1 MVQTSASPVTA
12 MEPPTSRGRQSPPK
26 ILRACVVQSGKVI
39 EEQRL
44 RRRESLSV
52 GYGPRNTFVIADNS
66 LPKTHQLFVVKGSQY
81 ELVLTEG
88 MRGRL
93 SVANQPVDFAT
104 LKSQGVLKKKGDF
117 YSLELSDQH
126 RGKVVIGE
134 VTIIFQFVVPPPAP
148 KRPQLPAAAR
158 GSIWQK
164 IDWPYTAALL
174 AAFVVEAPII
184 AYFQVAPRPT
194 KLSLEDVDDR
204 WADLIVPDL
213 KKEEKK
219 EPKDEAKGE
228 GGERKQEKKD
238 EDDKPKDE
246 AGKAKVAAARKAK
259 IQQTIAGKGMLAI
272 LGTTGIGAASGA
284 VADVFGDGGVGGDL
298 DAAFD
303 GITGVGLATGST
315 RTTRGSGSGDKAS
328 IGGLQTSGGG
338 QVGLGGKRETR
349 LGSVATATPEVD
361 GALDQEAIAKV
372 VRARKRMVQDC
383 YEREL
388 KRDPTL
394 TGRIEIEFTI
404 GPSGAIE
411 DASVS
416 SNKMGSDAVGD
427 CIVSRLRHWRFPK
440 PDGGSVTVNF
450 PFIFTPAS

>member
-158 GSIWQK
+158 GNIWQR

-315 RTTRGSGSGDKAS
+315 RTTRGSGSGDKAVSAANGRRGLAQWRRQPRRLTAHS
-328 IGGLQTSGGG
+328 IRKPLPRWCGR
-338 QVGLGGKRETR
+338 VNAWCR
-349 LGSVATATPEVD
+349 TA
-361 GALDQEAIAKV
+361 
-372 VRARKRMVQDC
+372 M
-383 YEREL
+383 
-388 KRDPTL
+388 
-394 TGRIEIEFTI
+394 
-404 GPSGAIE
+404 S
-411 DASVS
+411 AS
-416 SNKMGSDAVGD
+416 
-427 CIVSRLRHWRFPK
+427 
-440 PDGGSVTVNF
+440 
-450 PFIFTPAS
+450 